1 MNTARRPFAAVMQ
14 LILVIWMLVSIVMIG
29 QQVSMNIYQLGLLS
43 LVFTAFS
50 QIAFGNIP
58 ATAGFGRSMNLYIR
72 YMLIVVLIFVVS
84 ILAAPYLVSLGR

>member
-1 MNTARRPFAAVMQ
+1 MNTAKRPFAALMQ
-14 LILVIWMLVSIVMIG
+14 LILAIWMLISIVMIG
-29 QQVSMNIYQLGLLS
+29 QQFSMNIYQLGLIS

-58 ATAGFGRSMNLYIR
+58 ATAGFRRSMSLYVR

-84 ILAAPYLVSLGR
+84 ILAAPYLVAMGR

>member
-1 MNTARRPFAAVMQ
+1 MHTEKRPFATVVQ

-29 QQVSMNIYQLGLLS
+29 QQFSMNVYQLGLLS

-58 ATAGFGRSMNLYIR
+58 ATAGFGRSMSLYLR
-72 YMLIVVLIFVVS
+72 YMLIVVAIFVVS
-84 ILAAPYLVSLGR
+84 ILAAPYLVALGR